1 MIPFA
6 LAIHGGA
13 GTITKDVDPAPY
25 LAVLHASLD
34 AGYAV
39 LSQQGNAVDA
49 VSAAVLVLEDSPLYN
64 AGRGAVYN
72 HAGHHELDAAMM
84 DGKNRRA
91 GAVGGA
97 TKIRNPVLAARAVME
112 HSPHVLLAGDGANHF
127 AAEHGLK
134 MVENAWFNTD
144 HRLKQL
150 HQAQQKNKI
159 QLDFSDDD
167 DENDSQSPDGQSPD
181 GQSMGTVGAV
191 ALDASGNLAAATST
205 GGLTNKAA
213 GRIGD
218 TPLIGAGTYAE
229 NGLCAISATG
239 TGDEIIRIVMA
250 HEITSRMR
258 YLGEDIETA
267 AAHALGQLKSLNGDG
282 GLIAVTH
289 NGDIHM
295 PFISRGMF
303 RASRRASDTENFA
316 AIF

>member
-13 GTITKDVDPAPY
+13 GTITKEIDPGPY
-25 LAVLHASLD
+25 LAVLHEALD

-39 LSQQGNAVDA
+39 LSDNGSALDA
-49 VSAAVLVLEDSPLYN
+49 VAAAVLILEDSPLYN

-72 HAGHHELDAAMM
+72 HAGHHELDAAVMN
-84 DGKNRRA
+84 GANRRA

-112 HSPHVLLAGDGANHF
+112 HSPHVLLTGEGANHF

-134 MVENAWFNTD
+134 MVENAWFNTE

-150 HQAQQKNKI
+150 QQAQQKNKI
-159 QLDFSDDD
+159 QLDFSDD
-167 DENDSQSPDGQSPD
+167 EAVET
-181 GQSMGTVGAV
+181 GTVGAV

-213 GRIGD
+213 GRVGD
-218 TPLIGAGTYAE
+218 TPIIGAGTYAE
-229 NGLCAISATG
+229 NGICAISATG

-250 HEITSRMR
+250 HDIAARMK
-258 YLGEDIETA
+258 YLDEPIETA
-267 AAHALGQLKSLNGDG
+267 SAYALEQLKSLNGDG

-289 NGDIHM
+289 DGKIHM

-303 RASRRASDTENFA
+303 RGSRSAADTENFA

>member
-13 GTITKDVDPAPY
+13 GTITKEIDPAPY
-25 LAVLHASLD
+25 LAVLHEALD

-39 LSQQGNAVDA
+39 LSRQGSAIDA
-49 VSAAVLVLEDSPLYN
+49 VAAAVLILEDFPLYN

-72 HAGHHELDAAMM
+72 HDTRHELDAAVM
-84 DGKNRRA
+84 DGANRKA
-91 GAVGGA
+91 GAIGGA

-112 HSPHVLLAGDGANHF
+112 HSPHVLLTGDGANHF

-134 MVENAWFNTD
+134 IVENAWFNTD

-159 QLDFSDDD
+159 QLDFSDD
-167 DENDSQSPDGQSPD
+167 EEEPA
-181 GQSMGTVGAV
+181 MGTVGAV
-191 ALDASGNLAAATST
+191 ALDVNGNLAAATST
-205 GGLTNKAA
+205 GGLTNKAV
-213 GRIGD
+213 GRVGD
-218 TPLIGAGTYAE
+218 TPIIGAGTYAE
-229 NGLCAISATG
+229 NGVCAISATG

-250 HEITSRMR
+250 HDIAARMK
-258 YLGEDIETA
+258 YLNENIETA
-267 AAHALGQLKSLNGDG
+267 SAHALEQLKSLNGDG
-282 GLIAVTH
+282 GLIAVTQE
-289 NGDIHM
+289 GKIHM

-303 RASRRASDTENFA
+303 RGSRSAADTENFA

>member
-13 GTITKDVDPAPY
+13 GTITKEIDPAPY
-25 LAVLHASLD
+25 LAVLHEALD

-39 LSQQGNAVDA
+39 LSGQGSAIDA
-49 VSAAVLVLEDSPLYN
+49 VAAAVLILEDSPLYN

-72 HAGHHELDAAMM
+72 HDTRHELDAAVM
-84 DGKNRRA
+84 DGANRKA
-91 GAVGGA
+91 GAIGGA
-97 TKIRNPVLAARAVME
+97 TKIRNPVLAARAVLE
-112 HSPHVLLAGDGANHF
+112 HSPHVLLTGEGANHF

-134 MVENAWFNTD
+134 IVENAWFNTD

-150 HQAQQKNKI
+150 QQAQQKNKI

-167 DENDSQSPDGQSPD
+167 DNDGQT
-181 GQSMGTVGAV
+181 MGTVGAV
-191 ALDASGNLAAATST
+191 ALDAEGNLAAATST

-229 NGLCAISATG
+229 NGLCAVSATG

-250 HEITSRMR
+250 HDIAARMK

-267 AAHALGQLKSLNGDG
+267 SAHALGQLKSLNGDG

-289 NGDIHM
+289 AGKIHM

-303 RASRRASDTENFA
+303 RGSRSASDTESFA
-316 AIF
+316 TIF

>member
-13 GTITKDVDPAPY
+13 GTITKEIDPAPY
-25 LAVLHASLD
+25 LAVLHEALD

-39 LSQQGNAVDA
+39 LSRQGSAIDA
-49 VSAAVLVLEDSPLYN
+49 VAAAVLILEDSPLYN

-72 HAGHHELDAAMM
+72 HDTRHELDAAVM
-84 DGKNRRA
+84 DGANRKA
-91 GAVGGA
+91 GAIGGA

-112 HSPHVLLAGDGANHF
+112 HSPHVLLTGEGANHF

-150 HQAQQKNKI
+150 QQAQQKNKI

-167 DENDSQSPDGQSPD
+167 DNDGQT
-181 GQSMGTVGAV
+181 MGTVGAV
-191 ALDASGNLAAATST
+191 ALDAEGHLAAATST

-213 GRIGD
+213 GRVGD
-218 TPLIGAGTYAE
+218 TPIIGAGTYAE
-229 NGLCAISATG
+229 NGLCAVSATG

-250 HEITSRMR
+250 HDIAARMK
-258 YLGEDIETA
+258 YLGENIETA
-267 AAHALGQLKSLNGDG
+267 CAYALEQLKSFNGDG
-282 GLIAVTH
+282 GLIAVTQE
-289 NGDIHM
+289 GKIHM

-303 RASRRASDTENFA
+303 RGSRSAADTENFA

>member
-13 GTITKDVDPAPY
+13 GTITKEIDPAPY
-25 LAVLHASLD
+25 LAVLHDSLD

-39 LSQQGNAVDA
+39 LSSGGSALDA
-49 VSAAVLVLEDSPLYN
+49 VSAAVLILEDSPLYN

-72 HAGHHELDAAMM
+72 HETRHELDAAVM
-84 DGKNRRA
+84 DGANRKA

-112 HSPHVLLAGDGANHF
+112 HSPHVLLTGDGANHF

-150 HQAQQKNKI
+150 QQAQQKNRI

-167 DENDSQSPDGQSPD
+167 AVET
-181 GQSMGTVGAV
+181 GTVGAV
-191 ALDASGNLAAATST
+191 ALDANGNLAAATST

-213 GRIGD
+213 GRVGD
-218 TPLIGAGTYAE
+218 TPIIGAGTYAE
-229 NGLCAISATG
+229 NGICAISATG

-250 HEITSRMR
+250 HDIANRIK

-267 AAHALGQLKSLNGDG
+267 TDYSLQQLKSLNGDG

-289 NGDIHM
+289 DGTIHM
-295 PFISRGMF
+295 PFISRGM
-303 RASRRASDTENFA
+303 
-316 AIF
+316 